1 MTEVDNIIKQYIQ
14 EFQLTTNQY
23 NSLVQ
28 RISKM
33 RWPQYYKN
41 RYINYYKN
49 QYNRNISN
57 LKLKRDNRINN
68 YIQNIVDD
76 QLKQKIAELNINL
89 LQNQSVS
96 I

>member
-1 MTEVDNIIKQYIQ
+1 
-14 EFQLTTNQY
+14 
-23 NSLVQ
+23 
-28 RISKM
+28 M
-33 RWPQYYKN
+33 RWLQYYKN
-41 RYINYYKN
+41 RYVNYYKN